1 MNFANDGVE
10 IVENVL
16 APAEVEV
23 LLAGLPANVAGM
35 RNLLRRCPAVRSLAL
50 SERIG
55 GLLRRLGCAGARPVR
70 GVFFDKNPARNWA
83 IPWHQDIAIAVA
95 ARVETPGF
103 TGWSVKEGVPHANPP
118 PQILAGMITLRI
130 HLDDCDAANGALR
143 VAPGSHRHGLL
154 NDAQIARLTAQ
165 GVVPCCARRG
175 DAVAMRPLL
184 LHASS
189 RATSPSH
196 RRVIHLEYSADQL
209 PNGLAWFE
217 DTPRLSPD

>member
-1 MNFANDGVE
+1 VRA
-10 IVENVL
+10 L
-16 APAEVEV
+16 AASKKIS
-23 LLAGLPANVAGM
+23 
-35 RNLLRRCPAVRSLAL
+35 AV
-50 SERIG
+50 
-55 GLLRRLGCAGARPVR
+55 LRRLGCAGARPVR
-70 GVFFDKNPARNWA
+70 AVFFDKNPAKNWA

-95 ARVETPGF
+95 ARIDTPGF
-103 TGWSVKEGVPHANPP
+103 SGWSAKEGVPHVNPP
-118 PQILAGMITLRI
+118 PSLLARMATLRI

-154 NDAQIARLTAQ
+154 NDADVARLTAQ
-165 GVVPCCARRG
+165 GVVTCHARRS
-175 DAVAMRPLL
+175 DVVAMRPLM

-217 DTPRLSPD
+217 DTAAPEVCP